1 MSFITKKPKY
11 LYGIYYIMKLIVT
24 ENQLKKII
32 VNEQPGILKSIFGIG
47 KTTSKEMGAVLKD
60 TRAVSS
66 ELKQILAEIPE
77 MVKMP
82 KVAFEPL
89 KIRMLSIEG
98 DVSRLS
104 KVGSTIK
111 GTHLSLFTS
120 VENVVKELKIP
131 AGSQFNLK
139 KLINELLRAK
149 SELERLLK
157 ITKNS
162 VEINQ
167 MNVCLRDVNWSI
179 GNIEDILKKARK
191 K

>member
-1 MSFITKKPKY
+1 
-11 LYGIYYIMKLIVT
+11 
-24 ENQLKKII
+24 
-32 VNEQPGILKSIFGIG
+32 
-47 KTTSKEMGAVLKD
+47 MGAVLKD
-60 TRAVSS
+60 TKVVSG
-66 ELKQILAEIPE
+66 ELKQILSEIPE
-77 MVKMP
+77 LVKMP

-120 VENVVKELKIP
+120 VENVVKELKTP

-139 KLINELLRAK
+139 KLINELFRSK

-157 ITKNS
+157 ITKNTT
-162 VEINQ
+162 EINQ
-167 MNVCLRDVNWSI
+167 MNICLRDVNWSI
-179 GNIEDILKKARK
+179 GNIEDILKNTRK
-191 K
+191 R